1 MVNHIFRELPEQ
13 ADQSKMEAHKD
24 LRGAFISAITSFTE
38 SFFKSNSL
46 EYLESGN
53 ILFIF
58 KIAEIRPID
67 STVFEPIIAYGLTD
81 TTKKNS
87 DKIVKK
93 FLEKVQPI
101 LELFVQRYKKADFS
115 NLNVFQPFKEDLT
128 KFFSK

>member
-1 MVNHIFRELPEQ
+1 
-13 ADQSKMEAHKD
+13 MEAHKD

-46 EYLESGN
+46 EYLKSGN

-81 TTKKNS
+81 TTKKHS